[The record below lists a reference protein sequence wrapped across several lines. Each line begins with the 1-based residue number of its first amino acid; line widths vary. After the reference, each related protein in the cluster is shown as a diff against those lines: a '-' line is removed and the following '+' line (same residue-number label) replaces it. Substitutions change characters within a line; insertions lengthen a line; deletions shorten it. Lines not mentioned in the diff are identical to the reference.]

1 MIRGVIPVLYSYFGK
16 SGALD
21 LDAHMRQ
28 IDWVM
33 PRGAAG
39 VTLLGLASEG
49 ASLTRDERRS
59 VIARTAQHL
68 SADAA
73 LLVTTRPDD
82 DLHDI
87 ARIALESRGEVG
99 LIVQI
104 GADPAPSIAQIRKLS
119 DDPSLAAGVR
129 IGLQLAPG
137 LIDTAFSAAS
147 LQALPDVVQRVSFLK
162 AEYNSIE
169 LDAHL
174 RALGKTFDLLVGRN
188 GQNFIDYLRIGA
200 TGVIPGPEMTAPLVS
215 IMSDWMAGRH
225 DDAIARYG
233 KAAPYIDFAMQDLDT
248 VIDVGCAVTAR
259 ALDLDRGSRR
269 RPSGREGASFEAAI
283 DFWFSRWQ
291 QFEAESATSHRTAA
305 SRPRAA
311 ESRTR

>member
-1 MIRGVIPVLYSYFGK
+1 MIRGVIPVLYSYFGG
-16 SGALD
+16 SGTLD
-21 LDAHMRQ
+21 HDANARQ

-33 PRGAAG
+33 SRGAAG

-49 ASLTRDERRS
+49 ASLTQEERKS

-68 SADAA
+68 SANAT
-73 LLVTTRPDD
+73 LLITTRADD

-87 ARIALESRGEVG
+87 ARIALEVRGDVG

-104 GADPAPSIAQIRKLS
+104 GADPAPSIAQIRS
-119 DDPSLAAGVR
+119 IAADASLASSVQ

-169 LDAHL
+169 LDQHL
-174 RALGKTFDLLVGRN
+174 KVLGKTFDLLVGRN

-200 TGVIPGPEMTAPLVS
+200 TGVIPGPEMTAPLAS
-215 IMSDWMAGRH
+215 IVSDWMAGRH

-233 KAAPYIDFAMQDLDT
+233 AVAAYIDFAMQDLNT
-248 VIDVGCAVTAR
+248 VIDVGRAVTAL
-259 ALDLDRGSRR
+259 ALGLNRGSRR
-269 RPSGREGASFEAAI
+269 RPSGREGPSFDAAV
-283 DFWFSRWQ
+283 DFWFARWRGYC
-291 QFEAESATSHRTAA
+291 ALS
-305 SRPRAA
+305 P
-311 ESRTR
+311 

>member
-1 MIRGVIPVLYSYFGK
+1 MLRGVFPVLYSYFGT

-21 LDAHMRQ
+21 LDANARQ

-33 PRGAAG
+33 SRGAAG

-49 ASLTRDERRS
+49 ASLAQDERKA
-59 VIARTAQHL
+59 VIARTVQHL
-68 SADAA
+68 SASAA

-82 DLHDI
+82 DLHEI
-87 ARIALESRGEVG
+87 ARIALESRREVG

-104 GADPAPSIAQIRKLS
+104 GSDPAPSIAQIRS
-119 DDPSLAAGVR
+119 IAADASVAASVQ

-147 LQALPDVVQRVSFLK
+147 LQALPDIVKRVSFLK

-169 LDAHL
+169 LDQHL
-174 RALGKTFDLLVGRN
+174 RALDKRFDVLTGRN

-200 TGVIPGPEMTAPLVS
+200 TGVIPGPEMTVPLAAIV
-215 IMSDWMAGRH
+215 SDWFAGRQ
-225 DDAIARYG
+225 DDAVARYAG
-233 KAAPYIDFAMQDLDT
+233 VASYVDFAMQDLDT
-248 VIDVGCAVTAR
+248 VIDVGRAVTAR
-259 ALDLDRGSRR
+259 ALGIDRGSRR
-269 RPSGREGASFEAAI
+269 RPSGREGASFEEAI

-291 QFEAESATSHRTAA
+291 QLAAAT
-305 SRPRAA
+305 
-311 ESRTR
+311 

>member
-1 MIRGVIPVLYSYFGK
+1 MIRGVIPVLYSYFGT

-21 LDAHMRQ
+21 LESHARQ

-33 PRGAAG
+33 SRGAAG

-49 ASLTRDERRS
+49 GALTQEERKT
-59 VIARTAQHL
+59 VIERTAQQL

-87 ARIALESRGEVG
+87 ARIALKFRRDVG

-104 GADPAPSIAQIRKLS
+104 GTDPAPSIAQIRS
-119 DDPSLAAGVR
+119 IAADSSLAGSVQV
-129 IGLQLAPG
+129 GLQLAPG

-147 LQALPDVVQRVSFLK
+147 LQALPDVVQRMSFLK

-174 RALGKTFDLLVGRN
+174 KMLGKSFDLLVGRN
-188 GQNFIDYLRIGA
+188 GQNLIDYLRIGA
-200 TGVIPGPEMTAPLVS
+200 TGLIPGPEMTAPHAS
-215 IMSDWMAGRH
+215 IVSDWMAGRP

-233 KAAPYIDFAMQDLDT
+233 NVASYIDFAMQDLDT
-248 VIDVGCAVTAR
+248 VIDVGRAVMAR
-259 ALDLDRGSRR
+259 ALDLDRGNRR
-269 RPSGREGASFEAAI
+269 RPSGREGPSFDAAI
-283 DFWFSRWQ
+283 DVWFSRWQ
-291 QFEAESATSHRTAA
+291 QFEAGN
-305 SRPRAA
+305 
-311 ESRTR
+311 

>member
-1 MIRGVIPVLYSYFGK
+1 MIRGVIPVLYSYFGT

-21 LDAHMRQ
+21 PEAHDRQ

-33 PRGAAG
+33 RGGAAG

-49 ASLTRDERRS
+49 ASLTQDERKS
-59 VIARTAQHL
+59 VITRTARRL
-68 SADAA
+68 AA
-73 LLVTTRPDD
+73 EAILLVTTRPDD

-87 ARIALESRGEVG
+87 ARIALESRRDVG

-104 GADPAPSIAQIRKLS
+104 GADPAPSIAQIRGIAA
-119 DDPSLAAGVR
+119 DPSLASSVS

-147 LQALPDVVQRVSFLK
+147 LQALPDVVQRVGFLK

-169 LDAHL
+169 LDQHL
-174 RALGKTFDLLVGRN
+174 RAIGKTFDLLVGRN
-188 GQNFIDYLRIGA
+188 GQNIIDYLRIGA
-200 TGVIPGPEMTAPLVS
+200 TGVIPGPEMTAPLCS
-215 IMSDWMAGRH
+215 IVSDWMARRH
-225 DDAIARYG
+225 DDAVAGYG

-248 VIDVGCAVTAR
+248 VIDVGRAVTAR
-259 ALDLDRGSRR
+259 ALGFDRGLRR

-283 DFWFSRWQ
+283 DVWFARWQ
-291 QFEAESATSHRTAA
+291 FQSE
-305 SRPRAA
+305 
-311 ESRTR
+311 